1 MILVSSLIF
10 AKHFT
15 VPQILH
21 VLTKDLDSKKFAKNG
36 DMSSNSKTSSKR
48 CYIPDYSIFFYILF
62 KESGKIYNKIG

>member
-1 MILVSSLIF
+1 MMLVRSPIF

-36 DMSSNSKTSSKR
+36 DMSSNSKTSSKKLYMKDSTR
-48 CYIPDYSIFFYILF
+48 FFYVYLNQR
-62 KESGKIYNKIG
+62 KCQNCP